1 MDIINL
7 EMDSNSIYLTT
18 YLGDLYL
25 PIRTII
31 LVGII
36 VITLRSIK
44 LFKARK

>member
-1 MDIINL
+1 MINL

-36 VITLRSIK
+36 VITLRAVK
-44 LFKARK
+44 LFRERK